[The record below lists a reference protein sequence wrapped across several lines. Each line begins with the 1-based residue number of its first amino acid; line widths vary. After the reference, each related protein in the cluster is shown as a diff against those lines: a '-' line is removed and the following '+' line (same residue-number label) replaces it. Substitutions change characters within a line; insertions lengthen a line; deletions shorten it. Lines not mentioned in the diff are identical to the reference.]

1 MRKRKRC
8 PFCRCLFAPDGRV
21 AHRQR
26 ACTKDECQAERRR
39 DSRRRW
45 REKHPED
52 GPARRCREALAS
64 VKASK
69 KRPPV
74 PRAPPRA
81 MAQFPWEEVRD
92 EITPEALVIAG
103 FFVRLVLGATRDE
116 IQAEVTKTVEKFVR
130 LVEPPPGD
138 ETAPPAKAG

>member
-1 MRKRKRC
+1 
-8 PFCRCLFAPDGRV
+8 
-21 AHRQR
+21 
-26 ACTKDECQAERRR
+26 
-39 DSRRRW
+39 
-45 REKHPED
+45 
-52 GPARRCREALAS
+52 
-64 VKASK
+64 
-69 KRPPV
+69 
-74 PRAPPRA
+74 